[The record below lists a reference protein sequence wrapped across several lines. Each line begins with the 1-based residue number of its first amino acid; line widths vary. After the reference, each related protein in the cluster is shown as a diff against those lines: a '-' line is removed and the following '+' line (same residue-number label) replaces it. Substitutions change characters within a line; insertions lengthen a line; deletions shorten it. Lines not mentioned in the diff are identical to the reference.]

1 MCVILGVGVDLV
13 SIERVG
19 RAYRR
24 RPERFLSRIFTAAE
38 QELIKER
45 RVPVPVL
52 AARFAAKEAV
62 LKAIG
67 CGIGPAGLR
76 EVEVLAPR
84 GMRPRVALHG
94 HAARLAE
101 ERGITAVE
109 VSLSHEPPFAAA
121 FAVAYISRGRFS

>member
-1 MCVILGVGVDLV
+1 MRVILGVGVDLV
-13 SIERVG
+13 SIERVE

-24 RPERFLSRIFTAAE
+24 RPERFLNRFFTAV
-38 QELIKER
+38 ELDLLRER
-45 RVPVPVL
+45 QVLMPAL

-84 GMRPRVALHG
+84 GKQPRVALHG

-121 FAVAYISRGRFS
+121 FAVAYRSR